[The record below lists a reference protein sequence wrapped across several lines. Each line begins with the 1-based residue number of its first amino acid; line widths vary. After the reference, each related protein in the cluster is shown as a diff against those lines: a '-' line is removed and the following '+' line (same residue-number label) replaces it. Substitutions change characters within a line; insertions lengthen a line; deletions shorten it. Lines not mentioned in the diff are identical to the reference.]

1 MNLSELL
8 SSWLAKMDVWMVVG
22 FAGQALFFGRFFIQ
36 WLVSEKRG
44 ESHIPLAFWFF
55 SIGGGAI
62 LLIYAIHLRDAVFT
76 LGQGGGLFIYARNL
90 TLIYR
95 KKHQATVGPAESGL
109 GKQG

>member
-8 SSWLAKMDVWMVVG
+8 SNWLGKLDAWMVVG

-44 ESHIPLAFWFF
+44 ESHVPLAFWFF
-55 SIGGGAI
+55 SMAGGSV
-62 LLIYAIHLRDAVFT
+62 LLVYAIHKLDPVFI

-95 KKHQATVGPAESGL
+95 KKRQAAVGPAENGL